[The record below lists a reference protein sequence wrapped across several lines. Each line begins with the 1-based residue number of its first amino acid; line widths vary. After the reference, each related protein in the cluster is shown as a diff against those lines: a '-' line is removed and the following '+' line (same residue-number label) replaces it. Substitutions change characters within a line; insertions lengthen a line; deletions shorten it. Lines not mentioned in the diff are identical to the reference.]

1 MGPLIRHCVKPFS
14 STLCHVE
21 VLKSPFARDGGPLLP
36 CPPSNGCQWW
46 AQNLPPFLLIASGDA
61 MATRREQKSGS
72 PHHSM
77 CALASMAKHLKFSIS
92 VCQRRD
98 NWEGFNVEPPSPLLL
113 LFFYALYPHAPPPLM
128 PPQSPPLTE
137 ASSLHCYG
145 SKCEA
150 VIKLWLLCF
159 KGLALSQSS
168 PPCYQPE
175 SGSVRIPFQPAQ
187 TKTNWTNNHHSLE
200 IPLKNSGIRS
210 AHGMATLLRHRRTK
224 GRLFGD
230 WIKWRTMWVFVEKSL
245 MTGSVGNLDITGTE
259 WYVRDWFQWLNNDI
273 SQRGGGTLK
282 KKTR

>member
-1 MGPLIRHCVKPFS
+1 MGPLIRDCVKPPS

-77 CALASMAKHLKFSIS
+77 HALASMAKHLKSSIS

-98 NWEGFNVEPPSPLLL
+98 NWEGFNVEPPSPSLL
-113 LFFYALYPHAPPPLM
+113 LFFYALYPHTPTLP
-128 PPQSPPLTE
+128 PPLTE

-168 PPCYQPE
+168 PPCVTSLNQAL
-175 SGSVRIPFQPAQ
+175 SGF
-187 TKTNWTNNHHSLE
+187 HS
-200 IPLKNSGIRS
+200 S
-210 AHGMATLLRHRRTK
+210 RHRRRQTEPTITTLLK
-224 GRLFGD
+224 FCLRIPAFVQHMAWQLSCAIAAQRDDCLATELSGELCGRL
-230 WIKWRTMWVFVEKSL
+230 WKRARWVAL
-245 MTGSVGNLDITGTE
+245 
-259 WYVRDWFQWLNNDI
+259 
-273 SQRGGGTLK
+273 
-282 KKTR
+282 